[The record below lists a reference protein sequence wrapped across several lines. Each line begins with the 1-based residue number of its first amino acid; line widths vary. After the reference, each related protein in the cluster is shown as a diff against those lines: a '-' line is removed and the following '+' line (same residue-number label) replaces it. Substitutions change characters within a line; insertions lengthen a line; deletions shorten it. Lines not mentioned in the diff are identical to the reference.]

1 MIELLTAKLVGHLS
15 VAQISSKEIVD
26 VPHFLI
32 IKKSHVILKVGNS
45 SRIQRCHCAE
55 GFIRILEFVNKLL
68 FDREFDIKWKY

>member
-45 SRIQRCHCAE
+45 SRIQRCHCTK

-68 FDREFDIKWKY
+68 FDREFDIKWKC